1 MKSWLIEKDP
11 EAGKDWEQK
20 EKGVIRGWDGW
31 MASATQWT
39 WVWARS
45 RRWWR
50 TGEPGVLLYM
60 LQRVGDD
67 LAAEQQQPSGRG
79 SLPWALRVLS
89 LRPPACWL
97 LIHFT
102 LYEESVLCF
111 VAQSCLTLWPHG
123 LWPTT
128 LLCPWGFSR
137 PEYWSGLPCPPPG
150 DLPNPG
156 LPHCGRILY
165 CLSYQ
170 GSPRILEGNLSLLQG
185 IFLIQE
191 LNRGLHCRQILYQLS
206 YQESLWGI

>member
-1 MKSWLIEKDP
+1 MDLGSLEVIL
-11 EAGKDWEQK
+11 KDWPFEL
-20 EKGVIRGWDGW
+20 ISWTRSY
-31 MASATQWT
+31 ASFYIFKKAIFKVQYS
-39 WVWARS
+39 VS
-45 RRWWR
+45 F
-50 TGEPGVLLYM
+50 
-60 LQRVGDD
+60 
-67 LAAEQQQPSGRG
+67 S
-79 SLPWALRVLS
+79 
-89 LRPPACWL
+89 CWL